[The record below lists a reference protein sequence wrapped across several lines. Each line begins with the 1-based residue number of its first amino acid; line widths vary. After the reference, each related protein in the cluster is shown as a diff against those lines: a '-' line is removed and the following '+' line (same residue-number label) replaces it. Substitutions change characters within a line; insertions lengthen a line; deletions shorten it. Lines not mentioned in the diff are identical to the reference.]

1 MSAAPRLLTIV
12 PARGGSKGVPRKNV
26 RLLHGMPLIAH
37 VLVALR
43 KSRWA
48 PEVWVSTDDEEIGEI
63 ARRYGAATLA
73 RPHELAGDL
82 VTLDPVICHA
92 VSEIEHRTGR
102 GFSIV
107 ATVQPTSPLLTA
119 SRFDECIEAVASDGY
134 DSAITVVEDRHLRWQ
149 GPLADPT
156 PCFTARVNRQQLPPL
171 FRETGAVLATRRCY
185 VQPHGRFGPRVRLV
199 ELTEREAVDIDSNA
213 DWWRADNYLDRRK
226 IAVRVD
232 GGGAIGLGHVYR
244 AITLSSRLFNH
255 EVRLFMDPAQ
265 PDGIRLARDCGLHVV
280 PTVDAEFSDDLR
292 SFAPDVVILDV
303 LDTSRSFVEGLRSV
317 CDFIV
322 TFEDLGSGA
331 DAADLVFN
339 ELYADP
345 SADGTRRFS
354 GPTVACL
361 REEFYSMVPRAT
373 AESVKEILITFGG
386 TDPSNL
392 TMKAL
397 QALELLKERF
407 HVTVILGLGYPDA
420 TAIEAMARAS
430 AHTVS
435 VHRNVRNMSTWMA
448 RADLAVTSAGRTVFE
463 LIACQTPVI
472 TLAQNQRELLHTCAR
487 ESYGVLSLGLGAAV
501 QPEGIARA
509 VAGMLPVAARR
520 RARERM
526 AVVDLWHGPDRILTT
541 ILSEVR
547 ARQLKLRLLEAQLG
561 TEGQQQ

>member
-1 MSAAPRLLTIV
+1 
-12 PARGGSKGVPRKNV
+12 
-26 RLLHGMPLIAH
+26 
-37 VLVALR
+37 
-43 KSRWA
+43 
-48 PEVWVSTDDEEIGEI
+48 
-63 ARRYGAATLA
+63 
-73 RPHELAGDL
+73 
-82 VTLDPVICHA
+82 
-92 VSEIEHRTGR
+92 
-102 GFSIV
+102 
-107 ATVQPTSPLLTA
+107 
-119 SRFDECIEAVASDGY
+119 
-134 DSAITVVEDRHLRWQ
+134 
-149 GPLADPT
+149 
-156 PCFTARVNRQQLPPL
+156 
-171 FRETGAVLATRRCY
+171 
-185 VQPHGRFGPRVRLV
+185 
-199 ELTEREAVDIDSNA
+199 
-213 DWWRADNYLDRRK
+213 
-226 IAVRVD
+226 
-232 GGGAIGLGHVYR
+232 
-244 AITLSSRLFNH
+244 
-255 EVRLFMDPAQ
+255 
-265 PDGIRLARDCGLHVV
+265 VV